1 MSAVFSTISGFF
13 IPAVIIIILS
23 YGLCKKTPLYDVFI
37 DGAKDGLKTAVEI
50 TPFILAVFVGIAALT
65 SSGAMS
71 LLQRLFAP
79 LFGIIRIPE
88 ELISLILLRSV
99 SGSGSLAVAQNIMQ
113 AYGTDNLIGRS
124 ASVMVGSCET
134 IFYVL
139 ALYFGVTSVK
149 NMRYAFHVGIIG
161 YIVSILA
168 SVYICMII

>member
-1 MSAVFSTISGFF
+1 MDWLQKIS
-13 IPAVIIIILS
+13 
-23 YGLCKKTPLYDVFI
+23 
-37 DGAKDGLKTAVEI
+37 
-50 TPFILAVFVGIAALT
+50 
-65 SSGAMS
+65 
-71 LLQRLFAP
+71 AP
-79 LFGIIRIPE
+79 LFNLLGIPE

-113 AYGTDNLIGRS
+113 VYGTDNLIGRS

>member
-13 IPAVIIIILS
+13 IPAIIIVILS
-23 YGLCKKTPLYDVFI
+23 YGLYKKTPLYDVFI
-37 DGAKDGLKTAVEI
+37 DGAKDGLKTVVEI
-50 TPFILAVFVGIAALT
+50 IPFILAVFVGITALT
-65 SSGAMS
+65 SSGVMDW
-71 LLQRLFAP
+71 LQKISAP
-79 LFGIIRIPE
+79 LFNIIKIPE

-113 AYGTDNLIGRS
+113 VYGTDNLIGRS

-149 NMRYAFHVGIIG
+149 NMRYAYHVGIIG

-168 SVYICMII
+168 SVYSCMII

>member
-13 IPAVIIIILS
+13 IPAIIIVILS
-23 YGLCKKTPLYDVFI
+23 YGLYKKTPLYDVFI
-37 DGAKDGLKTAVEI
+37 DGAKDGLKTVVEI
-50 TPFILAVFVGIAALT
+50 IPFILAVFVGITALT
-65 SSGAMS
+65 SSGVMDW
-71 LLQRLFAP
+71 LQKISAP
-79 LFGIIRIPE
+79 LFNIINPGGADFRFCFA
-88 ELISLILLRSV
+88 RY

-113 AYGTDNLIGRS
+113 VYGTDNLIGRS

-161 YIVSILA
+161 YTVSILA